1 MLESGQSL
9 GIAGPNGSGKTTL
22 LNLIMGD
29 FFMSKGTVRSFGSG
43 ILLNGLKNCFY
54 LRAED
59 VLFEELSVEEHFKLF
74 QIIAGIP

>member
-1 MLESGQSL
+1 
-9 GIAGPNGSGKTTL
+9 
-22 LNLIMGD
+22 MGD